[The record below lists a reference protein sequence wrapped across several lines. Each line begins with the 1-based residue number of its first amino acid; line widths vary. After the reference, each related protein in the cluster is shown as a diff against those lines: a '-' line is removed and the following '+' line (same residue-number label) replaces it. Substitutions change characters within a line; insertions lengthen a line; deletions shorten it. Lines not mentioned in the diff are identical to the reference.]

1 MGGVFN
7 DVDNVPIAPLPA
19 SLQHQEKTLMTAG
32 PTQFNRWGG
41 EKGIHSSTF
50 ATYKK
55 NPILKE
61 MNKES
66 FKKFKAIQHIIYRKN
81 DMTANPDDHF
91 KMVSETAG
99 SLHFSREL
107 KRLDTGFN
115 SALENLMLTS
125 NKYDE
130 GNIVFDKYFKPTTTT
145 GAGDLDEDQM
155 IALFNAMSAPGHVMI

>member
-1 MGGVFN
+1 
-7 DVDNVPIAPLPA
+7 
-19 SLQHQEKTLMTAG
+19 
-32 PTQFNRWGG
+32 
-41 EKGIHSSTF
+41 
-50 ATYKK
+50 
-55 NPILKE
+55 
-61 MNKES
+61 
-66 FKKFKAIQHIIYRKN
+66 
-81 DMTANPDDHF
+81 
-91 KMVSETAG
+91 MVSETAG

-130 GNIVFDKYFKPTTTT
+130 GNIVFDKYFKPTTT